1 MQLPETSVDFLF
13 GFDAKK
19 CKVEYRFTICPTKWE
34 NYDNGGR
41 GVNVKLNFLWFEV
54 L

>member
-19 CKVEYRFTICPTKWE
+19 GKVEYRFTIFPTTWE
-34 NYDNGGR
+34 NCKQWGG
-41 GVNVKLNFLWFEV
+41 KCELKFLMV
-54 L
+54 